1 MHTHI
6 PSHAQPF
13 NEESLATTNPNLL
26 PKRRKPKL
34 YKPFN
39 LHGAKVPRAFL
50 QVKNYASSQPTLA
63 AGVKGGGV
71 QVGSGGMG
79 RSEGYGGEV
88 RGGGGGGRSMARSAT
103 STVVSSI

>member
-13 NEESLATTNPNLL
+13 HEESLTTNNPNPL

-50 QVKNYASSQPTLA
+50 QVKNYASSQPTPA

-71 QVGSGGMG
+71 QVASGGVG
-79 RSEGYGGEV
+79 RSEGYGVEV
-88 RGGGGGGRSMARSAT
+88 RGGGGGRSMARSAT